1 MKKIL
6 LDTNAYVAFK
16 NGRDDAVDV
25 IRLAE
30 KVGISV
36 IVLGELLAGFVIG
49 GKEARNRQELNE
61 FLSSPRVSLFMIDD
75 ETTEYYARIF
85 RQLRKDGLPIPTN
98 DLWIAATALQ
108 HGCAVFTYD
117 KHFLAVNNL
126 IICQTPS
133 DLLP

>member
-49 GKEARNRQELNE
+49 GKEARNRQELIE
-61 FLSSPRVSLFMIDD
+61 FFSSPRVSLFMIDD

>member
-49 GKEARNRQELNE
+49 GKEARNRQELSE
-61 FLSSPRVSLFMIDD
+61 FFSSPRVSLFMIDD

>member
-16 NGRDDAVDV
+16 NGMDDAVEV

-30 KVGISV
+30 NVGISV
-36 IVLGELLAGFVIG
+36 IVLGELLAGFVTG
-49 GKEARNRQELNE
+49 SKEAGNRQELSE

-75 ETTEYYARIF
+75 EITEYYARIF

-108 HGCAVFTYD
+108 HGCAIFTYD
-117 KHFLAVNNL
+117 KHFSAVNNL
-126 IICQTPS
+126 ITCRMPS

>member
-61 FLSSPRVSLFMIDD
+61 FFSSPRVSLFMIDD